1 MAGGGVGE
9 PPQITHRSGAVCKAI
24 ISGQSP
30 RACSHATYKESRS
43 VTPWRVGE
51 KAAAAANPQSQQHH
65 FWRRAT
71 RARGRSKLINRTKT
85 GVDAVDGLELE
96 ACKAFPAS
104 FPQVRGAFR
113 GEARLLALLPW
124 RTQDTGVVNKRSQ
137 AFLAS

>member
-1 MAGGGVGE
+1 MASRHKSLTEAGRCVKLLS
-9 PPQITHRSGAVCKAI
+9 PASRHVRAVM
-24 ISGQSP
+24 P
-30 RACSHATYKESRS
+30 LTESRS

-137 AFLAS
+137 AFPAS